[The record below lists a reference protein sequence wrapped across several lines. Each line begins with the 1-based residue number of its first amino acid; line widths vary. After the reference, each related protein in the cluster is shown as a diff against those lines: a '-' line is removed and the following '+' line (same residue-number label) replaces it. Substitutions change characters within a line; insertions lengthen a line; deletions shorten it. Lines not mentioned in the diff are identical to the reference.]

1 MRGSQFYCLLNKA
14 RTMYSL
20 KFGSGEFVGEAFD
33 RCFENG
39 KKFIFRDFPVAID
52 IVQSK
57 GNCWEIKVNP
67 RMFACKLRDVE
78 ARLIGLGRARKVGS
92 GLAPIHGHLIFSA
105 VVALS
110 QRNERALRNSWKLIF
125 PSPLASNILKKRP
138 SM

>member
-1 MRGSQFYCLLNKA
+1 MRGCQFYCLLNKA
-14 RTMYSL
+14 RTMCSL
-20 KFGSGEFVGEAFD
+20 KFASGEFVREAFD
-33 RCFENG
+33 RCFENL

-52 IVQSK
+52 IVQSE
-57 GNCWEIKVNP
+57 GNCWGIKVNP
-67 RMFACKLRDVE
+67 RVFACKLRDIE

-110 QRNERALRNSWKLIF
+110 QRNERALRNSWKFIF